1 MKIIKITAAMLVAA
15 LIIAVFCSC
24 TEDRSGYMLNNC
36 SKDGVKELL
45 EESPELKA
53 LGFTEKNCYNIT
65 PDGFNGI
72 KLFKSS
78 MNAHTLIK
86 YPDYSYAELDTSDKP
101 GLISAVLC
109 DLNGNGYYDDV
120 LYTYAD
126 DTTKEYGIGVYNG
139 VYGSYATVFKSS
151 GSMYLYLVKQES
163 DIGMPDVYSVLS
175 VAVTQFKDNPADLG
189 CAAIGS
195 VGVVTVSDGMPV
207 FSPDNRSDVKI
218 SELKFD
224 NISRVIVST
233 VDKTQNYTEKSDI
246 ERITSFL
253 ADVKTEKTDAA
264 PSNNSVN
271 YIVAVVYEDGSVSY
285 AYINDGGFFKLHG
298 EEWRKINGEYQLP
311 F

>member
-1 MKIIKITAAMLVAA
+1 MKIIRITAAILVAA
-15 LIIAVFCSC
+15 LFIAGFCSC
-24 TEDRSGYMLNNC
+24 SENRSGYMTNNC
-36 SKDGVKELL
+36 TKDGVSELL
-45 EESPELKA
+45 AESPELKA
-53 LGFTEKNCYNIT
+53 LGFTEKSCYNIT
-65 PDGFNGI
+65 PDDFNGI

-86 YPDYSYAELDTSDKP
+86 YTNYSCAELDTSDKP

-139 VYGSYATVFKSS
+139 VYGSYATVFKST
-151 GSMYLYLVKQES
+151 GEMYLYLVKQEAE
-163 DIGMPDVYSVLS
+163 DGMPDVYSVLS

-189 CAAIGS
+189 CAAIGP
-195 VGVVTVSDGMPV
+195 VGVVTVSDGIPV
-207 FSPDNRSDVKI
+207 FSPDSRSDVKI

-224 NISRVIVST
+224 GISRIIVST
-233 VDKTQNYTEKSDI
+233 VDKTENYTKKSDI
-246 ERITSFL
+246 DRITGFL
-253 ADVKTEKTDAA
+253 ADIQTEKTAA
-264 PSNNSVN
+264 SPSSDSVN
-271 YIVAVVYEDGSVSY
+271 YIIAVVYGDGSVSY

-298 EEWRKINGEYQLP
+298 QEWQKIKGEYQLP